1 MSGPFSVAADL
12 LNHLYLRYPRRIT
25 VQMGD
30 IDLMFAA
37 VGTVHG
43 KKQRLQALGHYYE
56 PFTAATGN
64 DVTEAYTNC
73 LAYWRAKRE
82 TALAKPFPGDADVE
96 TDMQAQIRSFI
107 VEGGVL
113 PPKGS
118 AVKLRVPGAL
128 TFSVSND
135 LGDGGVADG
144 GKLTSVRFNDEA
156 ALWSGNTALGQVP
169 ITFKVEKLVNKV
181 WVPSPDD
188 FVHVQ
193 LVPPFYDEPPANELA
208 DVNAQRST
216 GQRPALAGI
225 AGGATENHGI
235 QQFLTAAMND
245 SFDAGDPQRYNAHQ
259 NRGGKRGLA
268 VLGNVFGPLPAAFP
282 GLNAPDASPAPRT
295 NSVRVKTNATGDGG
309 VTFMPSRMG
318 GDRYRMRIFLDP
330 ISGDPSDG
338 TGAAAVAFETG
349 RFTVTKH
356 VLWSRYLPKPAPNF
370 PALNSVD
377 GMQARLTLLGYDA
390 GPIDGKDGPLTR
402 KGVTAFQVNHPP
414 LPHNGQWSDA
424 GTQTALDATVTQ
436 FIGGGGPVYTNGFGP
451 AVGPFVF
458 ATATAQFQVM
468 YCELEIEP
476 AITGGSQLTSAQYRD
491 AIHWA
496 IAQCH
501 ATRGGL
507 GAATRNVLQM
517 FTEEFETPFLFQ
529 IVHPRQYNRAR
540 GAGFPAAVAGGAGD
554 FAGYWNDAA
563 SVIYNDNGL
572 LQLFLRYLTGGASA
586 ANPPTAN
593 LTRYS
598 TPGLTVV
605 SAMSASWLFW
615 SAQEAGLVA
624 PPAINVAQA
633 SGIATKERAASVYGG
648 VGVYASWIYLGDG
661 YTKNALHEIGHTLY
675 LRHQFTGS
683 QLGTWLHAEG
693 NFREDHDSLT
703 TVPNPQNLPD
713 TVPYDRCLMGYQ
725 PSDGDF
731 CGKCHLKIRGWDI
744 SQMPV

>member
-1 MSGPFSVAADL
+1 MSGSFGVAADL
-12 LNHLYLRYPRRIT
+12 LNHLFLRYPRRIT

-30 IDLMFAA
+30 IDLMFDP
-37 VGTVHG
+37 VGTVLG

-56 PFTAATGN
+56 PITAATGAS
-64 DVTEAYTNC
+64 VTEAYTNC

-82 TALAKPFPGDADVE
+82 AALGTPFPADADVE
-96 TDMQAQIRSFI
+96 TDLQAQIRLFI

-113 PPKGS
+113 PAKGS

-128 TFSVSND
+128 TFSVTND
-135 LGDGGVADG
+135 LGPGGVGDG
-144 GKLTSVRFNDEA
+144 GKLPSVRFNDEA

-169 ITFKVEKLVNKV
+169 ITFKVEKLVNNV

-193 LVPPFYDEPPANELA
+193 LLAPFYDDVANELA

-216 GQRPALAGI
+216 GQRPPLGTI
-225 AGGATENHGI
+225 PGGPPSPHGI
-235 QQFLTAAMND
+235 QQFLTAAMNN

-259 NRGGKRGLA
+259 NRGGKRGAA
-268 VLGNVFGPLPAAFP
+268 VLGTVFGPLPAAFP
-282 GLNAPDASPAPRT
+282 GLNPPDASPAPRT

-309 VTFMPSRMG
+309 VTFLPSRMG

-356 VLWSRYLPKPAPNF
+356 VLWSRYLPKPVPNF
-370 PALNSVD
+370 PALNSTGGV
-377 GMQARLTLLGYDA
+377 QARLDLLGYDG
-390 GPIDGKDGPLTR
+390 GPIDGMDGPLTR
-402 KGVTAFQVNHPP
+402 GAVTAFQVNHPP
-414 LPHNGQWSDA
+414 LPHNGHWSDA
-424 GTQTALDATVTQ
+424 ATQASLDATVTQ
-436 FIGGGGPVYTNGFGP
+436 YIGGGGPLYVNGFGP
-451 AVGPFVF
+451 TMAPFVF
-458 ATATAQFQVM
+458 GTASAQFQAM

-476 AITGGSQLTSAQYRD
+476 AIAAGSQLTSAQYKD
-491 AIHWA
+491 AFHWA

-501 ATRGGL
+501 ATRGAL

-517 FTEEFETPFLFQ
+517 FTEEFETPFLFD
-529 IVHPRQYNRAR
+529 IVSPRQYNRTR

-563 SVIYNDNGL
+563 SVIYSDDGL
-572 LQLFLRYLTGGASA
+572 LQLFLRYVTGGASA
-586 ANPPTAN
+586 ANPPTAT

-605 SAMSASWLFW
+605 AAMSASTMFW
-615 SAQEAGLVA
+615 SPQEPGIVG
-624 PPAINVAQA
+624 PPNNGAAQA

-675 LRHQFTGS
+675 LRHQFTS
-683 QLGTWLHAEG
+683 SPLHTWLHAEG

-703 TVPNPQNLPD
+703 TVPDVQLLPD